1 MMTMKTRRMT
11 KTKTRRTTKTITR
24 RHWEDKDTEDDDDND
39 GKWNSAGKSFLP
51 LSAPYVEETNTC
63 SQCKSSSSSPTSSSS
78 STSPSSSFFTFFR
91 DTLYIHRMYN
101 GILQEDLSSHSQ
113 LLMWNKPTP
122 KPLLALNANHH
133 LRLHLHRCHRCHC
146 FYLHCHCCHQ
156 FCRHHYLFFFGKV
169 KF

>member
-1 MMTMKTRRMT
+1 MKMKILMMKMKTRWTT
-11 KTKTRRTTKTITR
+11 KTKTRRTTKTHTR

-91 DTLYIHRMYN
+91 DTLHIHRMYN
-101 GILQEDLSSHSQ
+101 EILQEDLSSHSR

-133 LRLHLHRCHRCHC
+133 LRLHRCHRCHC
-146 FYLHCHCCHQ
+146 LYLHCHCCHQ
-156 FCRHHYLFFFGKV
+156 FWRHHYLFF
-169 KF
+169 